1 MNIKLRSTSDG
12 LIYIKQSVIINLKR
26 PNSLEGAK
34 ALGKPIIVNVN
45 HINFLSHNIDGNVTF
60 FMTNGFEISMNV
72 FYDEAEEI
80 LNNAKAGLAFPT
92 FSNDIQEKLI

>member
-34 ALGKPIIVNVN
+34 ALGKPIIINVN
-45 HINFLSHNIDGNVTF
+45 HIGFLSHNIDGNVTF
-60 FMTNGFEISMNV
+60 FMANGFEISMNV
-72 FYDEAEEI
+72 FYSEAEEVF
-80 LNNAKAGLAFPT
+80 NSAKAGIASEVAL
-92 FSNDIQEKLI
+92 